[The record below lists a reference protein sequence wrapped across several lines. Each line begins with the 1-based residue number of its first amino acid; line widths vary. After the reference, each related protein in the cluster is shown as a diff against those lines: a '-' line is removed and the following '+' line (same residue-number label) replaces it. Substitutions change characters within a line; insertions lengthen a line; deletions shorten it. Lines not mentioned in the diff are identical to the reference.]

1 MYIINVLSK
10 EEIRMVEIISGVK
23 GRGKTKV
30 LIEKVNDA
38 VKVAKGDIVYID
50 KSNKHMYELSNR
62 IRFIVSPEYGIAN
75 ADMFLGFL
83 AGILS
88 QNYDIETIY
97 LESFLTISNI
107 DESDDQAVES
117 TVEKI
122 KDMSEKFD
130 VDFVISASRN
140 KEDMP
145 ESIQGLVTVAL

>member
-1 MYIINVLSK
+1 
-10 EEIRMVEIISGVK
+10 MVEIISGVK

-62 IRFIVSPEYGIAN
+62 IRFIVSPEYGITN
-75 ADMFLGFL
+75 ADMFIGFL
-83 AGILS
+83 SGILS

-117 TVEKI
+117 TVGKI
-122 KDMSEKFD
+122 KEISEKFN
-130 VDFVISASRN
+130 VNFVISASRN

-145 ESIQGLVTVAL
+145 ESIQDLVTVAL

>member
-1 MYIINVLSK
+1 
-10 EEIRMVEIISGVK
+10 MVEIISGVRGK
-23 GRGKTKV
+23 GKTKV

-97 LESFLTISNI
+97 LESFLTISNV
-107 DESDDQAVES
+107 DPADDHAVES
-117 TVEKI
+117 IVEKI
-122 KDMSEKFD
+122 KDISEKFN
-130 VDFVISASRN
+130 VDFVISASRD

>member
-1 MYIINVLSK
+1 
-10 EEIRMVEIISGVK
+10 MVEIISGVK
-23 GRGKTKV
+23 GKGKTKV

-107 DESDDQAVES
+107 DPADDHAVES

-122 KDMSEKFD
+122 KDISKKFN
-130 VDFVISASRN
+130 VDFVISASRD

>member
-1 MYIINVLSK
+1 
-10 EEIRMVEIISGVK
+10 MVEIISGVK

>member
-1 MYIINVLSK
+1 
-10 EEIRMVEIISGVK
+10 MVEIISGVK

-38 VKVAKGDIVYID
+38 MKVAKGDIVYID
-50 KSNKHMYELSNR
+50 KSNKHTYELSNR

-75 ADMFLGFL
+75 TDMFLGFL

-97 LESFLTISNI
+97 LESFLTIANV
-107 DESDDQAVES
+107 DVEDDRAVEAIV
-117 TVEKI
+117 TKI
-122 KDMSEKFD
+122 KDMSEKYN
-130 VDFVISASRN
+130 VNFVISASRN

-145 ESIQGLVTVAL
+145 ESIQDLVTVAL

>member
-1 MYIINVLSK
+1 
-10 EEIRMVEIISGVK
+10 MVEIISGVK

-145 ESIQGLVTVAL
+145 ESIQGLVTVAFLERE

>member
-1 MYIINVLSK
+1 
-10 EEIRMVEIISGVK
+10 MVEIISGVK

-107 DESDDQAVES
+107 DESDNQAVES

>member
-1 MYIINVLSK
+1 
-10 EEIRMVEIISGVK
+10 MVEIISGVK

-122 KDMSEKFD
+122 KICPKSLTL
-130 VDFVISASRN
+130 I
-140 KEDMP
+140 
-145 ESIQGLVTVAL
+145 L

>member
-1 MYIINVLSK
+1 
-10 EEIRMVEIISGVK
+10 MVEIISGVK

-75 ADMFLGFL
+75 ADMFFGFL